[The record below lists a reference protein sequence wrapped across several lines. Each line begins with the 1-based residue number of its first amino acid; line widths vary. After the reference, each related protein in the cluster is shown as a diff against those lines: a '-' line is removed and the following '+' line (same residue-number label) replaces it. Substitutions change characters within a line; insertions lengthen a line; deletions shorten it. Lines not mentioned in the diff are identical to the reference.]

1 MPDTKEQLQKL
12 SDKFQDIKTKMDT
25 RFYKELWKEMGLKNP
40 LEIVKEFIMEKGKSL
55 SKIQQKF

>member
-1 MPDTKEQLQKL
+1 MPDTKEQLKQL

-40 LEIVKEFIMEKGKSL
+40 LEIVKEFIMEKGMKL
-55 SKIQQKF
+55 